1 MGYISYLRV
10 STKGQEISGLG
21 LEAQREAVL
30 RAFGTPI
37 HEYIEIESGK
47 SDSRPELHTALA
59 HAKDTNNT
67 LVIAKLDRLSRNVS
81 FIANLMDSGVNF
93 KCADMP
99 QMDKFTAHIISA
111 VAQREREMISQRTKA
126 ALAVKKSQGIKLGA
140 PNAAELMRQNRVHR
154 EYKKLDPKKVDT
166 MRMFKAD
173 GYNAREIQ
181 GFSGQMFGKP
191 LSIATVYKYLRN

>member
-30 RAFGTPI
+30 RAFGSPV

-47 SDSRPELHTALA
+47 SDSRPELHKALA
-59 HAKDTNNT
+59 HAKETKHT

-81 FIANLMDSGVNF
+81 FIANLMDSGVEF

-126 ALAVKKSQGIKLGA
+126 ALEVKKSQGVKLGA

-154 EYKKLDPKKVDT
+154 KYKGLDQKKIDI
-166 MRMFKAD
+166 MKRFKAD
-173 GYNAREIQ
+173 GYNAKEIQ
-181 GFSGQMFGKP
+181 GFSEQMFGRQ
-191 LSIATVYKYLRN
+191 LSLVTVYKYIR